1 MIGLGTIINTAM
13 VIAGGIIGLLFGKL
27 IPERVQKTL
36 LISNGIA
43 VMFIGGGGAIA
54 KMITAQDGG
63 GFDTQRSLLLVLSLA
78 LGTVVGSLIDLEKQ
92 IGRFGDWLKKKSRSD
107 KDNGF
112 TDAFITAS
120 CTVCI
125 GAMAV
130 IGAINDAMFH
140 DYSILIMKGII
151 DLITICIMTCTL
163 GKGAVFSAIPVFL
176 FQGIITVLAGLVKP
190 VMTDLALENLSMVGN
205 VLIFCVGLNLIRD
218 RKIPVANMLP
228 AILFAIAF
236 SFIPFLN

>member
-36 LISNGIA
+36 LVSNGIC
-43 VMFIGGGGAIA
+43 VMFIGAGGAIS
-54 KMITAQDGG
+54 KMLIPAEGG
-63 GFDTQRSLLLVLSLA
+63 GFDTQRSLLLVLA
-78 LGTVVGSLIDLEKQ
+78 MAIGTIIGSLLNLEKQ
-92 IGRFGDWLKKKSRSD
+92 IGRFGDFLKRKTKSHN
-107 KDNGF
+107 DNGF

-120 CTVCI
+120 CTICI

-130 IGAINDAMFH
+130 IGSINDAMFH

-163 GKGAVFSAIPVFL
+163 GKGAIFSAIPVFL
-176 FQGIITVLAGLVKP
+176 FQGIITVLAKLIRP
-190 VMTDLALENLSMVGN
+190 IMTDLALEDLAMVGS

-218 RKIPVANMLP
+218 KKIPVANMLP
-228 AILFAIAF
+228 AIIIAVAFAF
-236 SFIPFLN
+236 VPWLN

>member
-13 VIAGGIIGLLFGKL
+13 IVAGGVIGLLFGKL
-27 IPERVQKTL
+27 IPERVQKAL
-36 LISNGIA
+36 LVCNGIV
-43 VMFIGGGGAIA
+43 VMFIGGGGAVA
-54 KMITAQDGG
+54 KMLTMSETG
-63 GFDTQRSLLLVLSLA
+63 GFDAQKSLLLVLSMVI
-78 LGTVVGSLIDLEKQ
+78 GTIIGSLIDLEKQ
-92 IGRFGDWLKKKSRSD
+92 ITRFGEWLKKKTRSTGD
-107 KDNGF
+107 SGF

-130 IGAINDAMFH
+130 IGSINDAIFR

-151 DLITICIMTCTL
+151 DLVTICIMSCTL

-176 FQGIITVLAGLVKP
+176 FQGTITVLARLIMP
-190 VMTDLALENLSMVGN
+190 VMTDLALEDLSLVGN

-218 RKIPVANMLP
+218 KKIPVANMLP
-228 AILFAIAF
+228 AIFVAVGL
-236 SFIPFLN
+236 SFVPWLN